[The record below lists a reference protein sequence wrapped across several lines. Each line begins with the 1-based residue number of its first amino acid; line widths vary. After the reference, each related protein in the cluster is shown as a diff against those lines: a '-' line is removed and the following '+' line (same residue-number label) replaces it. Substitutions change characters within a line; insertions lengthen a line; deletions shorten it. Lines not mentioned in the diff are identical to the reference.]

1 MEKVS
6 FCRVISGRGR
16 GSGVCAARTAIL
28 GSRLRTSRGSI
39 KETKPA
45 EPVVKFNH
53 KFAKTQVLFPSSE
66 H

>member
-16 GSGVCAARTAIL
+16 VCAARTAIL